1 MLPPFPEP
9 MSALPNLP
17 CTNCQSH
24 LRAIY
29 TYIYLAVV
37 LNKYT
42 MWELSGEPC
51 RFRTL
56 DFNPIAC
63 LESIDSVVMTG
74 WGKGGK
80 GTWQGGKDW
89 RLNSG
94 LGSDCLWEYTVSRQE
109 DLDFASCRLLMYVF
123 DKAGKLD
130 VTGGEGIQ
138 VKHLKW
144 QYFG

>member
-1 MLPPFPEP
+1 MCSKHCWCGLFMHIDISIWLLCSKHCSCSEKPSMLPPLPRP
-9 MSALPNLP
+9 MSALPSLH
-17 CTNCQSH
+17 CTDCQSH

-94 LGSDCLWEYTVSRQE
+94 LGSDCLWEYTV
-109 DLDFASCRLLMYVF
+109 
-123 DKAGKLD
+123 
-130 VTGGEGIQ
+130 
-138 VKHLKW
+138 
-144 QYFG
+144 